1 MASVDVAP
9 SLPVSA
15 HSEPGANGH
24 NRRALH
30 RTLRWSAAAIAVAAN
45 ATGTLLWTRTP
56 APPSVSYQTV
66 ALDRGP
72 IVARVTASG
81 TLSAL
86 VTVNV
91 GSQISGRV
99 DSLHADFGS
108 RVSQGRVI
116 ATIDPALFRAAV
128 AQAKAN
134 HEVAVASGLRA
145 QAERV
150 NAERQYA
157 RAQALSAQGVMTG
170 ADLDASEAALGVA
183 RANEVSAHAA
193 VGQARAVLDQAE
205 LNLHYTTIVSPIA
218 GIVLSRNVDVGQT
231 VAATLQAPVLFTIA
245 QDLAHMQ
252 VDTSIAEGDIGKVQ
266 SGMSAHFTVD
276 AYPGRSFAGRI
287 RQVRDN
293 AQSIQNVVTYDAVI
307 DVENADYLLKPGMTA
322 NVNVE
327 YQQRDDAL
335 RAPNAAL
342 RFRPDLATRSAMEKD
357 GGSPLSVSP
366 SLGERVLWLLEGG
379 RARAKLIHAGIT
391 DGTWTEVTGG
401 DVQAGESAIIEAAVQ
416 KRGS

>member
-1 MASVDVAP
+1 MASVDLAP
-9 SLPVSA
+9 NLPVPA
-15 HSEPGANGH
+15 LPEPRATQQG
-24 NRRALH
+24 RRAL
-30 RTLRWSAAAIAVAAN
+30 RWGAVSITLVALASG
-45 ATGTLLWTRTP
+45 AYLWTRAP
-56 APPSVSYQTV
+56 APPSVSYQT
-66 ALDRGP
+66 AQLDRGP

-99 DSLHADFGS
+99 ASLHADFGS
-108 RVSQGRVI
+108 RVSQGQVI
-116 ATIDPALFRAAV
+116 ASIDPALFRAAV
-128 AQAKAN
+128 AQAQAN
-134 HEVAVASGLRA
+134 HEVALAARARA

-157 RAQALSAQGVMTG
+157 RSQALSAQGVLSG

-183 RANEVSAHAA
+183 RANEVSARAA
-193 VGQARAVLDQAE
+193 VGQARAALDQAE
-205 LNLHYTTIVSPIA
+205 LNLSYTTIVSPIA
-218 GIVLSRNVDVGQT
+218 GVVLSRNVDVGQT
-231 VAATLQAPVLFTIA
+231 VAATFQAPVLFTIA

-252 VDTSIAEGDIGKVQ
+252 VDTSIAEADIGKLQ

-276 AYPGRSFAGRI
+276 AYPGRNFTGRI

-293 AQSIQNVVTYDAVI
+293 AQTIQNVVTYDAVI
-307 DVENADYLLKPGMTA
+307 DVENNDYLLKPGMTA
-322 NVNVE
+322 NVTVE
-327 YQQRDDAL
+327 YQRRDDAL

-342 RFRPDLATRSAMEKD
+342 RFRPDLATRNAMEKD
-357 GGSPLSVSP
+357 GGSPLSVSATI
-366 SLGERVLWLLEGG
+366 GERVIWLLEGG
-379 RARAKLIHAGIT
+379 QARAKLIRAGIT

-416 KRGS
+416 RRGS